1 MKTIYTAT
9 MTNTGARR
17 GKAVSP
23 DGSFELQMVSPKE
36 MGGNGKDPGTN
47 PEELFAAAYSSC
59 FNGALQHK
67 LRQDKISF
75 EGSTVKAD
83 VSLLED
89 LSDNGFLLAVTLT
102 VSVKGVSLE
111 TAKEYTQKAHAF
123 CPYSKATRGNVDV
136 QLNVV
141 E

>member
-1 MKTIYTAT
+1 MKTVYTAT

-47 PEELFAAAYSSC
+47 PEELFAAGYSSC

-67 LRQDKISF
+67 LRQDKIPF

-83 VSLLED
+83 VSLLD
-89 LSDNGFLLAVTLT
+89 DSSDNGYVLGVTLT
-102 VSVKGVSLE
+102 VTVKGVTLD

-123 CPYSKATRGNVDV
+123 CPYSKAINGNVDV
-136 QLNVV
+136 KFNVEV
-141 E
+141 